1 MIKGN
6 LYALKTMQYWKYT
19 TLLLKVQIKFMFAH
33 YHKSNLDYHPL
44 HFIFPFLN
52 GVIPLPF
59 AIGMAVPPSLCA
71 VYSSLQLTHFSLTF
85 KIGRHLIPGL
95 SRTYSQN
102 GPIGEGMWSLTFV
115 PNEGNQIIDSLD
127 LYCTASTVWE
137 SVTTSR
143 YKVDFYSNSKL
154 SGERG
159 FHGTFFYHTR

>member
-1 MIKGN
+1 
-6 LYALKTMQYWKYT
+6 
-19 TLLLKVQIKFMFAH
+19 MFGH

-44 HFIFPFLN
+44 HFIFPSSN
-52 GVIPLPF
+52 GVVFLPF
-59 AIGMAVPPSLCA
+59 AIGMAAPPSLCA
-71 VYSSLQLTHFSLTF
+71 VYSSLELTYFSITF
-85 KIGRHLIPGL
+85 KVGRHAFPAL
-95 SRTYSQN
+95 RRAYSKN

-115 PNEGNQIIDSLD
+115 PNEGNEVIDSID